1 MSKHTPGPWELG
13 YGSTA
18 VPTQVARNSKTFV
31 LQQAKGET
39 GEMAF
44 ISSWINDPIDAAEAE
59 ANARL
64 IAKSPEM
71 FDALEEAEQVFRTL
85 ALEGPSATALELADR
100 YAALL
105 TAIRGTD

>member
-1 MSKHTPGPWELG
+1 MAAHTPAPWTFQRADFEHGYCYRLEGSRGEPLG
-13 YGSTA
+13 DSYGA
-18 VPTQVARNSKTFV
+18 HRE
-31 LQQAKGET
+31 GE
-39 GEMAF
+39 
-44 ISSWINDPIDAAEAE
+44 EAQYR

-71 FDALEEAEQVFRTL
+71 FDALEEAEQVFRVL

-105 TAIRGTD
+105 AAIRGTD

>member
-1 MSKHTPGPWELG
+1 MAAHTPGPWFVDNDAFVYALND
-13 YGSTA
+13 
-18 VPTQVARNSKTFV
+18 RNTNIFWAHAQPGSKT
-31 LQQAKGET
+31 AEDGEFFRT
-39 GEMAF
+39 PQTEV
-44 ISSWINDPIDAAEAE
+44 E

-71 FDALEEAEQVFRTL
+71 LDALEEAEQVFRTL

-105 TAIRGTD
+105 AAIRGTD